1 VTAVTDRRKDSARRR
16 SSVAFGTSRPRPP
29 LRSSDQPGRDEGTV
43 PLVEARKGFG
53 RAGWPVVCWPERCC
67 HGRANRQRPGAPTRR
82 WSRRVDPLAQAGLD
96 EPLGPTVGVRGV
108 GFGAHVAQP
117 KGAASLP
124 PMVAAI
130 SRAVID
136 NDALD
141 GDTVA
146 GNSGERAFEKRRFP
160 CARRA
165 ESHYRL
171 GEASS
176 IQTWTHSQPV
186 PRLRSRWPQFGQAFR
201 HRMDQLAWPLARVA
215 HHRRLGFECRQVTEH
230 QAAQNL
236 PYRRNGMPSCRA
248 IAGPLRRCRRRP
260 SISAIRSAEVR
271 FLRCWGA
278 ELRSASA
285 AAPPQR

>member
-96 EPLGPTVGVRGV
+96 EPLGPTVGARGV

-130 SRAVID
+130 SRAVVR

-146 GNSGERAFEKRRFP
+146 GNSGERAFEKRH
-160 CARRA
+160 RA
-165 ESHYRL
+165 
-171 GEASS
+171 
-176 IQTWTHSQPV
+176 
-186 PRLRSRWPQFGQAFR
+186 F
-201 HRMDQLAWPLARVA
+201 LALVA
-215 HHRRLGFECRQVTEH
+215 PHLTIG
-230 QAAQNL
+230 
-236 PYRRNGMPSCRA
+236 
-248 IAGPLRRCRRRP
+248 
-260 SISAIRSAEVR
+260 
-271 FLRCWGA
+271 
-278 ELRSASA
+278 
-285 AAPPQR
+285 